1 MLLEGV
7 VVSTG
12 TGSIVALVEDS
23 VLLAAGVSTIMTV
36 VSTGVVLPLSSVWFC
51 VS

>member
-23 VLLAAGVSTIMTV
+23 VLLAAGVSTIMTG
-36 VSTGVVLPLSSVWFC
+36 VSTGVVLSLSLVWFC